1 MAEQAVRKTRGLFD
15 TSRGKRVFGEGR
27 QKTADVSVA
36 TELEN
41 AKESLFFFFFSGFGF
56 SREKKN

>member
-15 TSRGKRVFGEGR
+15 TSRGKTRFRGGEA
-27 QKTADVSVA
+27 KKADVSVA

-41 AKESLFFFFFSGFGF
+41 AKESLF
-56 SREKKN
+56 